1 MEVMNSLYTKSEDI
15 TGRLVCEA
23 NADSE
28 GCTIHV
34 VKSGER
40 SCLSVIDLSNVNL
53 QLFHD
58 FQMRIASDPT

>member
-1 MEVMNSLYTKSEDI
+1 MVMNSLYTKSGDI
-15 TGRLVCEA
+15 TGRLVCEV
-23 NADSE
+23 NADPE
-28 GCTIHV
+28 ECTIHV
-34 VKSGER
+34 VKSGE